1 MRWDAQ
7 RVGRPDP
14 EPILPGMPPLEGLVR
29 SIRPPDFAG
38 VTFHEVLAKS
48 ALNKVPGASA
58 MPFGW
63 TVNPYRGCTH
73 ACAYCLDP
81 DTWIL
86 MADSRMRPLADIRS
100 GDLVMGTVVRGRY
113 RRYVPS
119 RVLATWSTRKPAYR
133 VTLADGTELIAS
145 GDHRFLTERGWK
157 HVTGAMSGA
166 GQRPYLTTNNKLVGF
181 GFPASVVEAELDSTA
196 YQRGYLAGMIRG
208 DANLAVYRDSRR
220 SAGVHYRFRLALAD
234 DEALARAEHFLKL
247 HGVETRRFR
256 FAVSTAL
263 RREIWSIRSS
273 SREAYEAI
281 TDLVAWQADPS
292 EQWSLGYLAG
302 LFDAEGSNFG
312 AIRISNTDRRIL
324 GELADALDRFGFEW
338 VEEPSGDPARAVVV
352 RVRGGLPARNRF
364 FALTRP
370 AITRKSS
377 LIDAAVKSG
386 ARLQVAAIEPL
397 AGHRDLIDIST
408 ETGDFIAN
416 GVVSH
421 NCFARNTHTYLD
433 LDAGHD
439 FDSQIVVKTNVGQV
453 LRRELARPNWRRE
466 HVALGTNTDPYQ
478 RAEGRYALMPEII
491 DALTDSGTPFSI
503 LTKGTVLSRD
513 LDRLALAAAKGPVG
527 IGISLALLDPE
538 LQATLEP
545 GTPSPKSRLGLIR
558 KIRAAGLPCG
568 VFVAPLLP
576 HLTDSLEQLT
586 ELFGVLADAG
596 ATGVSGI
603 PLHLRPGAKEWFLRW
618 LSLQRADLVPVYQ
631 RLYRRSAYLP
641 SDYRDIVSDRIR
653 EARRTVGL
661 GGFGAAIRGRGEVRG
676 VPGDPAASFPDGSL
690 PTSQAHGAPRDA
702 RASEQLR
709 LI

>member
-1 MRWDAQ
+1 
-7 RVGRPDP
+7 
-14 EPILPGMPPLEGLVR
+14 MPLLAGLVR
-29 SIRPPDFAG
+29 SVRPPEFAG

-58 MPFGW
+58 MPFSW

-86 MADSRMRPLADIRS
+86 MADSRMRRLADLRC
-100 GDLVMGTVVRGRY
+100 GDLVMGTEVRGRY
-113 RRYVPS
+113 RRYVAS
-119 RVLATWSTRKPAYR
+119 RVLATWSTRKPAHR

-166 GQRPYLTTNNKLVGF
+166 GRRPYLTTNNKLVGF
-181 GFPASVVEAELDSTA
+181 GFPASAPEAELDNAA

-208 DANLAVYRDSRR
+208 DANLAVYSDSRR
-220 SAGVHYRFRLALAD
+220 TKGVHYRFRLALVD
-234 DEALARAEHFLKL
+234 DEALARAEQFLKI
-247 HGVETRRFR
+247 HRVETRRFR
-256 FAVSTAL
+256 FAVSTAV
-263 RREIWSIRSS
+263 RREMWSIRSS

-281 TDLVAWQADPS
+281 TDLIAWQVDPS

-312 AIRISNTDRRIL
+312 TIRISNTDRRIL
-324 GELADALDRFGFEW
+324 SELTDALDRFGFDW

-364 FALTRP
+364 FALTSP
-370 AITRKSS
+370 AITRKLS
-377 LIDAAVKSG
+377 LVEAAVKSD
-386 ARLQVAAIEPL
+386 ARLQVVAIESL

-416 GVVSH
+416 GVISH
-421 NCFARNTHTYLD
+421 NCFARNTHTYLE

-453 LRRELARPNWRRE
+453 LRRELAKPGWRRE

-491 DALTDSGTPFSI
+491 DALAESGTPFSI

-513 LDRLALAAAKGPVG
+513 LDRLTVAATKVPVG

-545 GTPSPKSRLGLIR
+545 GTPSPKARLALIR

-568 VFVAPLLP
+568 VFLAPLLP
-576 HLTDSLEQLT
+576 HLTDSLEQITALIGRLV
-586 ELFGVLADAG
+586 EAG

-603 PLHLRPGAKEWFLRW
+603 PLHLRPGTKEWFLQW
-618 LSLQRADLVPVYQ
+618 LAGHRPDLVPVYQ

-641 SDYRDIVSDRIR
+641 RDYRDIVSDRIAA
-653 EARRTVGL
+653 ARKTVGT
-661 GGFGAAIRGRGEVRG
+661 GSFASAMAGRGPVGG
-676 VPGDPAASFPDGSL
+676 VPGDPEASFPDGSF
-690 PTSQAHGAPRDA
+690 PVAPAATVQPPA
-702 RASEQLR
+702 RPEAEQLR